1 MKKILIFKTDRVG
14 DLINITPVINN
25 LKLNNPD
32 CKIDLICSSYNFQIA
47 KYIIGI
53 NKIFIY
59 ENSILKFLKDNFK
72 NILSTKYDL
81 IFQLDG
87 KSHSYFLATIHKSIK
102 KFSLKFIKKKKI
114 FGRYFQISRPNFF
127 YEYFINT
134 IECVENY
141 NLSNNKS
148 YHYLTLYFK
157 LLKKAGFNIINNQHV
172 LYHIPEMRV
181 VKFDDEYIHFH
192 IDEKWLNFNKNVHN
206 KIIEFIRLISLSQN
220 IAISS
225 NLGENILF
233 DRISDEFSNN
243 KNILFLK
250 SPDFSNLISIIYH
263 SKTCISS
270 HSGFIVHLAACYNK
284 NIIDIVDQ
292 SIFNELDRWI
302 PLNAIYKRYSLDN
315 IEKINLD

>member
-25 LKLNNPD
+25 LNLNNPD

-47 KYIIGI
+47 KHIIGI
-53 NKIFIY
+53 NNIFIY
-59 ENSILKFLKDNFK
+59 ENSILKFLRVNLK

-87 KSHSYFLATIHKSIK
+87 KTHSYFLATIHKSIK

-114 FGRYFQISRPNFF
+114 FGRYFQISRPNFL

-157 LLKKAGFNIINNQHV
+157 LLKKAGFNIINKEHV
-172 LYHIPEMRV
+172 LDYKPEMRI
-181 VKFDDEYIHFH
+181 VKFDNEYIHFH
-192 IDEKWLNFNKNVHN
+192 IDEKWLNFNRNIHD
-206 KIIEFIRLISLSQN
+206 KIIEFIRSISLSQN

-233 DRISDEFSNN
+233 DRINNEFSNN

-250 SPDFSNLISIIYH
+250 SPDFLNLISIIYH

-302 PLNAIYKRYSLDN
+302 PLNAIYKRYSLDD